1 MDGSGGD
8 RRFTVEF
15 QQFPVLVPQRMDTQ
29 FPSGFLRWR
38 GAAAIRTF
46 TLQQHWTVEL
56 QVDPADFDGRDFSGR
71 IVIPIC
77 YAGKHTILDGA
88 SVPLPWLVSFLSF
101 GLLRPVGVMLTA
113 SIVHDF
119 AFQHGVLPYRREGFP
134 DPVAVEIE
142 RHHADLLFARMIT
155 EVNGMPLVGSVGW
168 LAVRLGWLWVPYG
181 PDRRRRGGPAPWRA
195 LAVLAAVV
203 AGGVVLALAVG
214 PLLLA
219 TVGLAFYLLAYLL
232 LGLLGPPRPAAVGP
246 SESGHQRRAPR

>member
-1 MDGSGGD
+1 M
-8 RRFTVEF
+8 EF

-101 GLLRPVGVMLTA
+101 
-113 SIVHDF
+113 

-134 DPVAVEIE
+134 DPAAVEIE

-168 LAVRLGWLWVPYG
+168 LAV
-181 PDRRRRGGPAPWRA
+181 
-195 LAVLAAVV
+195 LAAVV
-203 AGGVVLALAVG
+203 AAVVAGVVVLALAVG

-232 LGLLGPPRPAAVGP
+232 LGLLGPPRSAAVGP